1 MAHTALPSLVF
12 QPVYFIL
19 PGGVYSAASR
29 GPTKESCWGQAA
41 SSCVTF
47 RMCLCALSSVHL
59 VTSVDGEEFTGFSP
73 RLSP

>member
-1 MAHTALPSLVF
+1 MAHTALLSLVF
-12 QPVYFIL
+12 QPVHFIL
-19 PGGVYSAASR
+19 LGGVYSAASR

-47 RMCLCALSSVHL
+47 RMCLCAPSSVHL
-59 VTSVDGEEFTGFSP
+59 VASVDGEEFTGLSP